1 MGATSTLLRVTNGP
15 RADEPEPC
23 DSSERHPK
31 RIGVFG
37 GTFDPPHIGHLV
49 AAINVRHQLS
59 LDLVLLVVA
68 HEPWQKAGNGAITPA
83 ADRFAMVQAAVDG
96 VPGLEASDLEIRRGG
111 LTYTADTLSEL
122 ADQHPGAALFLGLG
136 EDAAAG
142 LPTWERID
150 EVRRLCRIVVVTR
163 PGSHPGIDERWVDE
177 RVEIPRLDLASSDLR
192 RRVADGQPIDFLVPA
207 AVASSIRE
215 RGLYGGA
222 LL

>member
-1 MGATSTLLRVTNGP
+1 MTNGP
-15 RADEPEPC
+15 RADVPKPC
-23 DSSERHPK
+23 DSSEDRPK

-49 AAINVRHQLS
+49 AAVNVRHQLS

-68 HEPWQKAGNGAITPA
+68 NEPWQKAGDGAITPA
-83 ADRFAMVQAAVDG
+83 ADRLAMVRAAVDG

-111 LTYTADTLSEL
+111 LTYTADTLAAL
-122 ADQHPGAALFLGLG
+122 ADRHPGAVLFLGLG

-177 RVEIPRLDLASSDLR
+177 RVEIPRLDLASTDLR
-192 RRVADGQPIDFLVPA
+192 RRVADGRPIDFLVPA
-207 AVASSIRE
+207 AVAWSIQE